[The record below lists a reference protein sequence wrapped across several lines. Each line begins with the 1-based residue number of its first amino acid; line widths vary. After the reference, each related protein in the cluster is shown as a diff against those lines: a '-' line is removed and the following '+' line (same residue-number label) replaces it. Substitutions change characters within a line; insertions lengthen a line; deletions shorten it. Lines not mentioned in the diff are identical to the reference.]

1 MKKII
6 ILFLFVISLSANE
19 GCSHKENTKV
29 QTLEKKSTQ
38 QVQVSNNSIK
48 ETILNEFYQ
57 WEGTPHKMG
66 GNSKKGIDCSGFAH
80 YMYRTLFNI
89 KVPRS
94 TKLFL
99 KEGTRIN
106 KSQLKP
112 GDMVIFSPPT
122 YPHHVGIYV
131 GDNKFIH
138 ASTTKGVMMSDLNNP
153 YWLKYYL
160 MSRRIIQKKL

>member
-1 MKKII
+1 MS
-6 ILFLFVISLSANE
+6 ILFVFG
-19 GCSHKENTKV
+19 GCFKGENITV
-29 QTLEKKSTQ
+29 LPPEEQPSP
-38 QVQVSNNSIK
+38 QVSDNDIR
-48 ETILNEFYQ
+48 EMILSEFQQ

-66 GNSKKGIDCSGFAH
+66 GNSKRGIDCSGFAH
-80 YMYRTLFNI
+80 YMYGELFNL

-99 KEGTRIN
+99 KEGAQID

-112 GDMVIFSPPT
+112 GDMVVFRPPT
-122 YPHHVGIYV
+122 YPYHVGIYV

-153 YWLKYYL
+153 YWLRYYL
-160 MSRRIIQKKL
+160 MSRRILHGIY